1 MPLSWTSALAN
12 DRTTR
17 TPLTSRIRKNWRNNA
32 MYVAYLNSGSF
43 PCLFDGP
50 HVDRQHMDGYNTI
63 QYNTSTGSRTASDS
77 SLSVTRTELLFHTES
92 PLYPAINSMRKILLE
107 LYSSMYCMRL
117 PYQYF
122 LSPFLNRKRVPS
134 SLFLIVNAFPV
145 SMHLRTL
152 QERHHRITSWLILST
167 I

>member
-92 PLYPAINSMRKILLE
+92 PLYPAINSMDQLCVKFFWNSTPQCTVCDSHINTFF
-107 LYSSMYCMRL
+107 
-117 PYQYF
+117 P
-122 LSPFLNRKRVPS
+122 
-134 SLFLIVNAFPV
+134 LFLTENV
-145 SMHLRTL
+145 SLL
-152 QERHHRITSWLILST
+152 VYF
-167 I
+167 